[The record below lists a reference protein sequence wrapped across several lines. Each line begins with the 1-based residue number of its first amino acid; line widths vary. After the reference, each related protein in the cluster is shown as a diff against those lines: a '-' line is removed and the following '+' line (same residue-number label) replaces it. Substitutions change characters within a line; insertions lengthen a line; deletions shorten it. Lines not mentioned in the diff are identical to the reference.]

1 MVSLVCHT
9 NELDFFF
16 KHSKYLIEQWAP
28 AVDPRCI
35 DKGPPIRCYYLNKV
49 NSSIFVTF
57 REYRLKIMNYI
68 KWKARCSIV
77 GLNLEFKHIQSFEF
91 IS

>member
-1 MVSLVCHT
+1 MFSLLCHT
-9 NELDFFF
+9 NGFDFFL
-16 KHSKYLIEQWAP
+16 KHSKYLTEQWAP

-35 DKGPPIRCYYLNKV
+35 DKDPCIRCCNLHKV
-49 NSSIFVTF
+49 NSSVFLTF
-57 REYRLKIMNYI
+57 RELRIKFMNYI